1 MEQLL
6 TTGGATIAKFMVDY
20 ITHVICGKNYDE
32 THISE
37 AIDLYGKP
45 SVNEEWV
52 IASAKLGKLAV
63 ARPYLP
69 TIGTTSNGLFHRFV
83 FSMSQLDVND
93 RRNLYGLITFYG
105 GKIQKVFDSKTTH
118 LICGSA
124 NGAAYKKALELGR
137 VKVTVITPDWITESV
152 KNKTLLNPETFHP
165 RLLIVQQVKIVKQPT
180 PVIQHKQQI
189 DDSQSL
195 SSIIGLDFEDSIAKS
210 EVPTTSAGTV
220 NVQNVIQSQST
231 GPSTIA
237 SESSPM
243 QNQQGTNIQVQ
254 NIQISQPSQQQQTQ
268 IQQQQQQNPQNV
280 IIQQQQ
286 VTVQGNQ
293 IIQTP
298 GGNVRP
304 GSLIPQNV
312 NVTQI
317 SQQQFN
323 QIVQNQQGQAQK
335 QGGNMYVFKTQTAPD
350 QASLGQTMG
359 PGGAIIQPDNV
370 NVQNMQIQGQGMAQ
384 EGQVLQQQQ
393 QQQQPPQQ
401 QQQSPQQQQFMSNQG
416 TIIRTQGPQ
425 MQITRPSMGPNQTQ
439 QNMGQQFV
447 QPMQQVIHQRPIGM
461 VPGGVPGQ
469 PKPGQQI
476 LVNQQA
482 YNIQQTRI
490 ITSLPSGQQIIT
502 SQPLNPQAKIIQQNI
517 IAGQGN
523 INIQKQTLA
532 GPGQQ
537 IQHMK
542 PQGGTMIIQQ
552 SSPINTSPS
561 QQQMQQMPGNQ
572 QQMQGQM
579 GQMQMGP
586 GPAGVSPQQQ
596 QQQQWTPQ
604 SPVNQGPQGHQLVA
618 NSQVISSPQQGGP
631 QIQVQGAPGQFIRGA
646 RPPMQRQL
654 IQLDQATHAQLQ
666 KMDPIKQREYLA
678 QLQKQRMMQMRPQG
692 MPQGMLASQG
702 PRPGTQQILI
712 RGQIPPGLNQQQQ
725 MQWIQQRQPI
735 LVRQTA
741 PGLTPIAGQPGPG
754 QPQQFQID
762 PNASPQQQQ
771 LQLQR
776 QQYQRL
782 QMQRDAAA
790 AAGQKTPGTPVSPR
804 GPGFPDQIDPNQQQ
818 QIIIQDPNALPNKT
832 KTALAN
838 MLSSRLGNNG
848 AVNPGTLQDVNE
860 PSAAGTLRLMTAQHN
875 ANMNQVIQPR
885 TPQEMIAM
893 QQQQQQQAQQAQQRR
908 TLSNI
913 TNAGAAAPPPP
924 NVAQM
929 PQSPIVIP
937 QSPSGI
943 KTGMFSPNRV
953 AIQRPQYFGHNPNL
967 KLPVELFLLGCI
979 FHIVEYDETN
989 AKDLPDWKE
998 LIKKYGGAVEE
1009 CYSGRVTH
1017 VLCRTQR
1024 HGVVMQA
1031 IRDSKR
1037 CVTAFWLSDV
1047 IGKKVFQPPWQA
1059 LHLPTPATFGVQKPC
1074 TKQIM
1079 SITGFEGEERDRI
1092 KQMVIE
1098 SGAKLTSY
1106 FSRHNSVL
1114 ICKRINTEN
1123 KKYKKAKEW
1132 GTPMV
1137 NAIWL
1142 SDILLGNLSQMS
1154 QHDNAK
1160 YQQYNLQSPFRID
1173 FSLVAHLMSK
1183 LPMIIYLRII

>member
-1 MEQLL
+1 
-6 TTGGATIAKFMVDY
+6 
-20 ITHVICGKNYDE
+20 
-32 THISE
+32 
-37 AIDLYGKP
+37 
-45 SVNEEWV
+45 
-52 IASAKLGKLAV
+52 
-63 ARPYLP
+63 
-69 TIGTTSNGLFHRFV
+69 
-83 FSMSQLDVND
+83 
-93 RRNLYGLITFYG
+93 
-105 GKIQKVFDSKTTH
+105 
-118 LICGSA
+118 
-124 NGAAYKKALELGR
+124 
-137 VKVTVITPDWITESV
+137 
-152 KNKTLLNPETFHP
+152 
-165 RLLIVQQVKIVKQPT
+165 
-180 PVIQHKQQI
+180 
-189 DDSQSL
+189 
-195 SSIIGLDFEDSIAKS
+195 
-210 EVPTTSAGTV
+210 
-220 NVQNVIQSQST
+220 
-231 GPSTIA
+231 
-237 SESSPM
+237 
-243 QNQQGTNIQVQ
+243 
-254 NIQISQPSQQQQTQ
+254 
-268 IQQQQQQNPQNV
+268 
-280 IIQQQQ
+280 
-286 VTVQGNQ
+286 
-293 IIQTP
+293 
-298 GGNVRP
+298 
-304 GSLIPQNV
+304 
-312 NVTQI
+312 
-317 SQQQFN
+317 
-323 QIVQNQQGQAQK
+323 
-335 QGGNMYVFKTQTAPD
+335 
-350 QASLGQTMG
+350 
-359 PGGAIIQPDNV
+359 
-370 NVQNMQIQGQGMAQ
+370 
-384 EGQVLQQQQ
+384 
-393 QQQQPPQQ
+393 
-401 QQQSPQQQQFMSNQG
+401 
-416 TIIRTQGPQ
+416 
-425 MQITRPSMGPNQTQ
+425 
-439 QNMGQQFV
+439 
-447 QPMQQVIHQRPIGM
+447 
-461 VPGGVPGQ
+461 
-469 PKPGQQI
+469 
-476 LVNQQA
+476 
-482 YNIQQTRI
+482 
-490 ITSLPSGQQIIT
+490 
-502 SQPLNPQAKIIQQNI
+502 
-517 IAGQGN
+517 
-523 INIQKQTLA
+523 
-532 GPGQQ
+532 
-537 IQHMK
+537 
-542 PQGGTMIIQQ
+542 MIIQQ
-552 SSPINTSPS
+552 SNPLNTSPS
-561 QQQMQQMPGNQ
+561 QQMQQMPGNQ

-586 GPAGVSPQQQ
+586 TGVSPQQQQ

-618 NSQVISSPQQGGP
+618 NSQVINSPQQGGQ

-646 RPPMQRQL
+646 RPPLQRQL
-654 IQLDQATHAQLQ
+654 IQLDPATHAQLQ
-666 KMDPIKQREYLA
+666 KMDPIKRQEYLA

-692 MPQGMLASQG
+692 MPQGMLATQG

-741 PGLTPIAGQPGPG
+741 PGLTPIAGQPPVPG

-804 GPGFPDQIDPNQQQ
+804 NPAFPDQIDPNQQQ

-848 AVNPGTLQDVNE
+848 VVNAGALQDVNE

-885 TPQEMIAM
+885 TPQEMLAL
-893 QQQQQQQAQQAQQRR
+893 QQQQQQQQQVQQQQQQRR

-913 TNAGAAAPPPP
+913 TNAGAGVPPPP

-967 KLPVELFLLGCI
+967 KLPVDLFLLGCI
-979 FHIVEYDETN
+979 FHIVEYDETH

-1079 SITGFEGEERDRI
+1079 SITGFEAEERDRI

-1183 LPMIIYLRII
+1183 Y